1 MTCYI
6 ITVDTDSADVQ
17 TEIEKR
23 LNDYG
28 NWHRIHSS
36 CWAVVTALSP
46 SYMRDDLLGDG
57 NLLEGLPDR
66 PERIFV
72 IRSGTEAAW
81 ISYGSKTNEWLKE
94 NL

>member
-6 ITVDTDSADVQ
+6 VTVDTDSPDVK

-23 LNDYG
+23 LSDYG
-28 NWHRIHSS
+28 NWRRIHSS
-36 CWAVVTALSP
+36 CWAVVTALTP
-46 SYMRDDLLGDG
+46 THIRDDLIGG
-57 NLLEGLPDR
+57 LLEGLPDR
-66 PERIFV
+66 PERILV

-81 ISYGSKTNEWLKE
+81 ISYGSDTNEWLKE